1 MENVIEHL
9 PKDCVLPLLRG
20 RIADLSAVEA
30 ALSKRLSR
38 APAGVLNV
46 SPHRGGFQYFRA
58 TAKTGRKGEYIP
70 EEKMSL
76 AAAIAQ
82 RDYDAKILAEIQR
95 LRWVL
100 EKCVEKYDVS
110 IAENLYARLHPA
122 RRSLVTPLVY
132 PDEDFVARWSAVK
145 YAGRDFDADGPVL
158 MTARGERVRSKSEII
173 IADALFRRGIPYRYE
188 YPHEL
193 LAGACDAGAHE
204 LGAAR
209 GAGGPAGGVHAARDN
224 AGGARAG
231 RRDVGGVHAGRRGA
245 GGRGDLRARGCKR
258 VVVYPDFT
266 CLNVRTHQEF
276 VWEHFGMIDVPE
288 YCQNMASKMEMY
300 LQNGFCMGKNF
311 VMTTETHDRP
321 LNSMM
326 VEKMLEQLV

>member
-9 PKDCVLPLLRG
+9 PKDCVLPLLRE
-20 RIADLSAVEA
+20 RIAELSNVEA
-30 ALSKRLSR
+30 VLSKRLSR

-46 SPHRGGFQYFRA
+46 SPHRGGFQYFRV
-58 TAKTGRKGEYIP
+58 TAKTGRKGEYISK
-70 EEKMSL
+70 EKMSL
-76 AAAIAQ
+76 ASAIAQ
-82 RDYDAKILAEIQR
+82 RDYDAKMLAEIQR
-95 LRWVL
+95 QRGVL
-100 EKCVEKYDVS
+100 EKCVAKYDVS
-110 IAENLYARLHPA
+110 VAENLYAQLHLA

-145 YAGRDFDADGPVL
+145 YAGRGFDADSPVL

-173 IADALFRRGIPYRYE
+173 IADALFRKGIPYRYE

-193 LAGACDAGAHE
+193 LLAGA
-204 LGAAR
+204 R
-209 GAGGPAGGVHAARDN
+209 NR
-224 AGGARAG
+224 
-231 RRDVGGVHAGRRGA
+231 
-245 GGRGDLRARGCKR
+245 KR
-258 VVVYPDFT
+258 IVVYPDFT
-266 CLNVRTHQEF
+266 CLNVRTHREF

-311 VMTTETHDRP
+311 VMTTETHERP

-326 VEKMLEQLV
+326 VEAMLERLV

>member
-145 YAGRDFDADGPVL
+145 YAGRDFDVDGPVL
-158 MTARGERVRSKSEII
+158 MHSQPN
-173 IADALFRRGIPYRYE
+173 LQCRRTY
-188 YPHEL
+188 
-193 LAGACDAGAHE
+193 
-204 LGAAR
+204 
-209 GAGGPAGGVHAARDN
+209 
-224 AGGARAG
+224 
-231 RRDVGGVHAGRRGA
+231 
-245 GGRGDLRARGCKR
+245 
-258 VVVYPDFT
+258 
-266 CLNVRTHQEF
+266 Q
-276 VWEHFGMIDVPE
+276 
-288 YCQNMASKMEMY
+288 
-300 LQNGFCMGKNF
+300 
-311 VMTTETHDRP
+311 
-321 LNSMM
+321 
-326 VEKMLEQLV
+326 

>member
-1 MENVIEHL
+1 MERVVENL
-9 PKDCVLPLLRG
+9 SKDCLLPLLRE
-20 RIADLSAVEA
+20 RIAELSKVEA
-30 ALSKRLSR
+30 VLSKRLSR

-46 SPHRGGFQYFRA
+46 SPHRGGFQYFRV

-70 EEKMSL
+70 EEKMSF
-76 AAAIAQ
+76 ASAIAQ
-82 RDYDAKILAEIQR
+82 RDYDAKMRAELQK
-95 LRWVL
+95 LRGVL
-100 EKCVEKYDVS
+100 EKCVAKYDVS
-110 IAENLYARLHPA
+110 VAENLYALLHPA

-132 PDEDFVARWSAVK
+132 PDEDFVARWSTVK
-145 YAGRDFDADGPVL
+145 YAGREFDADGPVL

-188 YPHEL
+188 FPHEL
-193 LAGACDAGAHE
+193 LHAGACDANVAHE
-204 LGAAR
+204 AGAMCGTSDR
-209 GAGGPAGGVHAARDN
+209 AAEV
-224 AGGARAG
+224 RAG
-231 RRDVGGVHAGRRGA
+231 RRYA
-245 GGRGDLRARGCKR
+245 GGTRGELRARGRKR

-266 CLNVRTHQEF
+266 CLNVRTRQEF

-300 LQNGFCMGKNF
+300 LMNGFCLGKNF

>member
-1 MENVIEHL
+1 MERVVEHL
-9 PKDCVLPLLRG
+9 SKDCLLPLLRE
-20 RIADLSAVEA
+20 RVEVLSSVEA
-30 ALSKRLSR
+30 VLLKRLSR

-46 SPHRGGFQYFRA
+46 SPHRGGFQYFRV

-76 AAAIAQ
+76 ASAIAQ
-82 RDYDAKILAEIQR
+82 RDYDAKMLAEIQR
-95 LRWVL
+95 LRAAL
-100 EKCVEKYDVS
+100 EKCVVKYDVS
-110 IAENLYARLHPA
+110 IAENLYVQLHPA

-132 PDEDFVARWSAVK
+132 PDEDFVEHWSAVK

-193 LAGACDAGAHE
+193 LAGAHETGAM
-204 LGAAR
+204 R
-209 GAGGPAGGVHAARDN
+209 GAGGPAGG
-224 AGGARAG
+224 ARAG
-231 RRDVGGVHAGRRGA
+231 LRGA
-245 GGRGDLRARGCKR
+245 GGTHAELRVRGCKR
-258 VVVYPDFT
+258 IVVYPDFT
-266 CLNVRTHQEF
+266 CLNVRTRKEF

-288 YCQNMASKMEMY
+288 YCQNMASKMELY

-326 VEKMLEQLV
+326 VEKMLEQLE

>member
-1 MENVIEHL
+1 MERVVENL
-9 PKDCVLPLLRG
+9 SKDCLLPLLRE
-20 RIADLSAVEA
+20 RIAELSNVEA
-30 ALSKRLSR
+30 VLSKRLSR

-46 SPHRGGFQYFRA
+46 SPHRGGFQYFRV

-70 EEKMSL
+70 EEKMSF
-76 AAAIAQ
+76 ASAIAQ
-82 RDYDAKILAEIQR
+82 RDYDAKMRAELQK
-95 LRWVL
+95 LRGVL
-100 EKCVEKYDVS
+100 EKCVAKYDVS
-110 IAENLYARLHPA
+110 VAENLYALLHPA

-145 YAGRDFDADGPVL
+145 YAGREFDADGPVL

-188 YPHEL
+188 FPHEL
-193 LAGACDAGAHE
+193 LHAGACDVDV
-204 LGAAR
+204 AR
-209 GAGGPAGGVHAARDN
+209 GVGEV
-224 AGGARAG
+224 RAG
-231 RRDVGGVHAGRRGA
+231 RCDA
-245 GGRGDLRARGCKR
+245 GGSRGGLRARGRKS

-266 CLNVRTHQEF
+266 CLNVRTRKEF

-300 LQNGFCMGKNF
+300 LMNGFCLGKNF

-326 VEKMLEQLV
+326 VEKILEQLV

>member
-1 MENVIEHL
+1 MENVKEHL
-9 PKDCVLPLLRG
+9 PKDCVLPLLRE
-20 RIADLSAVEA
+20 RIAELSAVEGM
-30 ALSKRLSR
+30 LSKRLSR
-38 APAGVLNV
+38 SPAGVLNV
-46 SPHRGGFQYFRA
+46 LPHRGGFQYFRA

-209 GAGGPAGGVHAARDN
+209 GAGGPAGGVHA
-224 AGGARAG
+224 
-231 RRDVGGVHAGRRGA
+231 GRRGA

-258 VVVYPDFT
+258 VVVYSDFT

>member
-9 PKDCVLPLLRG
+9 PKDCVLPLLRE
-20 RIADLSAVEA
+20 RIAELSAVEGM
-30 ALSKRLSR
+30 LSKRLSR

-46 SPHRGGFQYFRA
+46 SPHRGGFQYFRV

-70 EEKMSL
+70 ERKMSL
-76 AAAIAQ
+76 ASAIAQ
-82 RDYDAKILAEIQR
+82 RDYDAKMLAEIQR
-95 LRWVL
+95 QRGVL
-100 EKCVEKYDVS
+100 EKCVAKYDVS
-110 IAENLYARLHPA
+110 VAENLYAQLHPA
-122 RRSLVTPLVY
+122 RRSLVAPLVY
-132 PDEDFVARWSAVK
+132 PDDDFVARWSAVN
-145 YAGRDFDADGPVL
+145 YSGRGFDADGPML
-158 MTARGERVRSKSEII
+158 MTAHGERVRSKSEII

-193 LAGACDAGAHE
+193 LLAGAKN
-204 LGAAR
+204 R
-209 GAGGPAGGVHAARDN
+209 
-224 AGGARAG
+224 
-231 RRDVGGVHAGRRGA
+231 
-245 GGRGDLRARGCKR
+245 KR
-258 VVVYPDFT
+258 IVVYPDFT
-266 CLNVRTHQEF
+266 CLNVRTHREI

-326 VEKMLEQLV
+326 VEAMLERLAG

>member
-9 PKDCVLPLLRG
+9 PKDSVLPLLRE
-20 RIADLSAVEA
+20 RIAELSAVEV
-30 ALSKRLSR
+30 ALSKRLSH

-46 SPHRGGFQYFRA
+46 SPHRGGFQYFRV
-58 TAKTGRKGEYIP
+58 TAKTGRKGEYISK
-70 EEKMSL
+70 EKMSL
-76 AAAIAQ
+76 ASAIAQ
-82 RDYDAKILAEIQR
+82 RDYDAKMLAEIQR
-95 LRWVL
+95 QRGVL
-100 EKCVEKYDVS
+100 EKCVAKYDVS
-110 IAENLYARLHPA
+110 VAENLYAQLHLA

-132 PDEDFVARWSAVK
+132 SDEDFVARWSAVK
-145 YAGRDFDADGPVL
+145 YAGRGFDADSPVL

-193 LAGACDAGAHE
+193 LLAGA
-204 LGAAR
+204 R
-209 GAGGPAGGVHAARDN
+209 NR
-224 AGGARAG
+224 
-231 RRDVGGVHAGRRGA
+231 
-245 GGRGDLRARGCKR
+245 KR
-258 VVVYPDFT
+258 IVVYPDFT
-266 CLNVRTHQEF
+266 CLNVRTHREF

-311 VMTTETHDRP
+311 VMTTETHERP

-326 VEKMLEQLV
+326 VKAMLERLTN

>member
-100 EKCVEKYDVS
+100 EKCVEKYNVS
-110 IAENLYARLHPA
+110 IAENLYAQLHPA

-132 PDEDFVARWSAVK
+132 PDEDFVERWSAVK

-193 LAGACDAGAHE
+193 LAGA
-204 LGAAR
+204 AR
-209 GAGGPAGGVHAARDN
+209 GVEDSHAAGDHV
-224 AGGARAG
+224 GGARAG
-231 RRDVGGVHAGRRGA
+231 RRGGGGVLAGRRGA

-288 YCQNMASKMEMY
+288 YCQNMASKMDMY

>member
-9 PKDCVLPLLRG
+9 PKDCVLPLLRE
-20 RIADLSAVEA
+20 RIAELSAVEGM
-30 ALSKRLSR
+30 LSKRLSR

-46 SPHRGGFQYFRA
+46 SPHRGGFQYFRV

-70 EEKMSL
+70 ERKMSL
-76 AAAIAQ
+76 ASAIAQ
-82 RDYDAKILAEIQR
+82 RDYDAKMLAEIQR
-95 LRWVL
+95 QRGVL
-100 EKCVEKYDVS
+100 EKCVAKYDVS
-110 IAENLYARLHPA
+110 VAENLYAQLHPA
-122 RRSLVTPLVY
+122 RRSLVAPLVY
-132 PDEDFVARWSAVK
+132 PDDDFVARWSAVN
-145 YAGRDFDADGPVL
+145 YSGRGFDADGPML
-158 MTARGERVRSKSEII
+158 MTAHGERVRSKSEII

-193 LAGACDAGAHE
+193 LLAGA
-204 LGAAR
+204 R
-209 GAGGPAGGVHAARDN
+209 NR
-224 AGGARAG
+224 
-231 RRDVGGVHAGRRGA
+231 
-245 GGRGDLRARGCKR
+245 KR
-258 VVVYPDFT
+258 IVVYPDFT
-266 CLNVRTHQEF
+266 CLNMRTHREI

-326 VEKMLEQLV
+326 VEAMLERLAG

>member
-9 PKDCVLPLLRG
+9 PKDCVLPLLRE
-20 RIADLSAVEA
+20 RIAELSAVEGM
-30 ALSKRLSR
+30 LSKRLSR

-46 SPHRGGFQYFRA
+46 SPHRGGFQYFRV

-70 EEKMSL
+70 ERKMSL
-76 AAAIAQ
+76 ASAIAQ
-82 RDYDAKILAEIQR
+82 RDYDAKMLAEIQR
-95 LRWVL
+95 QRGAL
-100 EKCVEKYDVS
+100 EKCVAKYDVS
-110 IAENLYARLHPA
+110 VAENLYAQLHPA
-122 RRSLVTPLVY
+122 RRSLVAPLVY
-132 PDEDFVARWSAVK
+132 PDDDFVARWSAVN
-145 YAGRDFDADGPVL
+145 YSGRGFDADGPML

-193 LAGACDAGAHE
+193 LLAGA
-204 LGAAR
+204 R
-209 GAGGPAGGVHAARDN
+209 NR
-224 AGGARAG
+224 
-231 RRDVGGVHAGRRGA
+231 
-245 GGRGDLRARGCKR
+245 KR
-258 VVVYPDFT
+258 IVVYPDFT
-266 CLNVRTHQEF
+266 CLNVRTHREI

-326 VEKMLEQLV
+326 VEAMLERLAG

>member
-1 MENVIEHL
+1 MERVVENL
-9 PKDCVLPLLRG
+9 SKDCLLPQLRE
-20 RIADLSAVEA
+20 RIAELSNVEA
-30 ALSKRLSR
+30 VLSKRLSR
-38 APAGVLNV
+38 APTGVLNV
-46 SPHRGGFQYFRA
+46 SPHRGGFQYFRV
-58 TAKTGRKGEYIP
+58 TTKTGRKGEYIP

-76 AAAIAQ
+76 ASAIAQ
-82 RDYDAKILAEIQR
+82 RDYDAKMLAEIQR
-95 LRWVL
+95 LRAAL
-100 EKCVEKYDVS
+100 EKCVVKYDVS
-110 IAENLYARLHPA
+110 IAENLYAQLHPA

-132 PDEDFVARWSAVK
+132 PDEDFVEHWSAVK

-209 GAGGPAGGVHAARDN
+209 GMEASHAARDN

-231 RRDVGGVHAGRRGA
+231 HRCA
-245 GGRGDLRARGCKR
+245 GGTHAELRVRGRKS

-266 CLNVRTHQEF
+266 CLNVRTRKEF

-288 YCQNMASKMEMY
+288 YCQNMASKMELY

>member
-9 PKDCVLPLLRG
+9 PKDCVLPLLRE
-20 RIADLSAVEA
+20 RIAELSAVEGM
-30 ALSKRLSR
+30 LSKRLSR

-46 SPHRGGFQYFRA
+46 SPHRGGFQYFRV

-70 EEKMSL
+70 ERKMSL
-76 AAAIAQ
+76 ASAIAQ
-82 RDYDAKILAEIQR
+82 RDYDAKMLAEIQR
-95 LRWVL
+95 QRGVL
-100 EKCVEKYDVS
+100 EKCVAKYDVS
-110 IAENLYARLHPA
+110 VAENLYAQLHPA
-122 RRSLVTPLVY
+122 RRSLVAPLVY
-132 PDEDFVARWSAVK
+132 PDDDFVARWSAVN
-145 YAGRDFDADGPVL
+145 YSGRGFDADGPML

-193 LAGACDAGAHE
+193 LLAGA
-204 LGAAR
+204 R
-209 GAGGPAGGVHAARDN
+209 NR
-224 AGGARAG
+224 
-231 RRDVGGVHAGRRGA
+231 
-245 GGRGDLRARGCKR
+245 KR
-258 VVVYPDFT
+258 IVVYPDFT
-266 CLNVRTHQEF
+266 CLNVRTHREI

-300 LQNGFCMGKNF
+300 LMNGFCLGKNF

-326 VEKMLEQLV
+326 VEAMLERLAG

>member
-1 MENVIEHL
+1 MERVVEHL
-9 PKDCVLPLLRG
+9 SKDCLLPLLRE
-20 RIADLSAVEA
+20 RVEELSSVEA
-30 ALSKRLSR
+30 VLSERLSR
-38 APAGVLNV
+38 APTGVLNV
-46 SPHRGGFQYFRA
+46 SPHRGGFQYFRV

-70 EEKMSL
+70 EEKMSF
-76 AAAIAQ
+76 ASAIAQ
-82 RDYDAKILAEIQR
+82 RDYDAKMLAEIQR
-95 LRWVL
+95 LRAAL
-100 EKCVEKYDVS
+100 EKCAVKYDVS
-110 IAENLYARLHPA
+110 IAENLYAQLHPA

-145 YAGRDFDADGPVL
+145 YAGRDFDVDGPVL

-188 YPHEL
+188 FPHEL
-193 LAGACDAGAHE
+193 FAGAHE
-204 LGAAR
+204 MGAMR
-209 GAGGPAGGVHAARDN
+209 GAGGPAGGAR
-224 AGGARAG
+224 
-231 RRDVGGVHAGRRGA
+231 AGRRGA
-245 GGRGDLRARGCKR
+245 GGTRAELRVRGCKR
-258 VVVYPDFT
+258 IVVYPDFT
-266 CLNVRTHQEF
+266 CLNVRTHLEF

-288 YCQNMASKMEMY
+288 YCQNMASKMELY

>member
-20 RIADLSAVEA
+20 RVEELSAVEA

-46 SPHRGGFQYFRA
+46 SPHRGGFQYYRA

-110 IAENLYARLHPA
+110 IAENLYAQLHPA

-132 PDEDFVARWSAVK
+132 PDEDFVERWSAVK

-193 LAGACDAGAHE
+193 LLA
-204 LGAAR
+204 GAAR
-209 GAGGPAGGVHAARDN
+209 GVEASHAARDN

-231 RRDVGGVHAGRRGA
+231 RRGGGGSLAGRRGA

-288 YCQNMASKMEMY
+288 YCQNMASKMELY

>member
-9 PKDCVLPLLRG
+9 PKDCVLPLLRE
-20 RIADLSAVEA
+20 RIAELSAVEGM
-30 ALSKRLSR
+30 LSKRLSR

-46 SPHRGGFQYFRA
+46 SPHRGGFQYFRV

-70 EEKMSL
+70 ERKMSL
-76 AAAIAQ
+76 ASAIAQ
-82 RDYDAKILAEIQR
+82 RDYDAKMLAEIQR
-95 LRWVL
+95 QRGVL
-100 EKCVEKYDVS
+100 EKCVAKYDVS
-110 IAENLYARLHPA
+110 VAENLYAQLHPA
-122 RRSLVTPLVY
+122 RRSLVAPLVY
-132 PDEDFVARWSAVK
+132 PDDDFVARWSAVN
-145 YAGRDFDADGPVL
+145 YSGRGFDADGPML

-193 LAGACDAGAHE
+193 LLAGA
-204 LGAAR
+204 R
-209 GAGGPAGGVHAARDN
+209 NR
-224 AGGARAG
+224 
-231 RRDVGGVHAGRRGA
+231 
-245 GGRGDLRARGCKR
+245 KR
-258 VVVYPDFT
+258 IVVYPDFT
-266 CLNVRTHQEF
+266 CLNMRTHREI

-326 VEKMLEQLV
+326 VEAMLERLAG

>member
-1 MENVIEHL
+1 MERVIEHL
-9 PKDCVLPLLRG
+9 SKDCLLPLLRE
-20 RIADLSAVEA
+20 RIAELSSVVA

-38 APAGVLNV
+38 APVGVLNV
-46 SPHRGGFQYFRA
+46 SPHRDGFQYFRV

-76 AAAIAQ
+76 ASAIAQ
-82 RDYDAKILAEIQR
+82 RDYDAKMLNELQK
-95 LRWVL
+95 LRAAL
-100 EKCVEKYDVS
+100 EKCVAKYDASV
-110 IAENLYARLHPA
+110 AENLYALLHPA

-145 YAGRDFDADGPVL
+145 YAGREFDADGPVL

-188 YPHEL
+188 FPHEL
-193 LAGACDAGAHE
+193 LHAGTREAEMAHEAGAMHGVGAMC
-204 LGAAR
+204 GTSDRAAE
-209 GAGGPAGGVHAARDN
+209 V
-224 AGGARAG
+224 RAG
-231 RRDVGGVHAGRRGA
+231 RCNASETRSELRV
-245 GGRGDLRARGCKR
+245 RARKR

-266 CLNVRTHQEF
+266 CLNVRTRQEF

-300 LQNGFCMGKNF
+300 LMNGFCLGKNF
-311 VMTTETHDRP
+311 VMTTETHDRS
-321 LNSMM
+321 LSSMM

>member
-9 PKDCVLPLLRG
+9 PKDCVLPLLRE
-20 RIADLSAVEA
+20 RIAELSAVEGM
-30 ALSKRLSR
+30 LLKRLSH

-46 SPHRGGFQYFRA
+46 SPHRGGFQYFRV

-70 EEKMSL
+70 ERKMSL
-76 AAAIAQ
+76 ASAIAQ
-82 RDYDAKILAEIQR
+82 RDYDAKMLAEIQR
-95 LRWVL
+95 QRGAL
-100 EKCVEKYDVS
+100 EKCVAKYDVS
-110 IAENLYARLHPA
+110 VAENLYAQLHPA
-122 RRSLVTPLVY
+122 RRSLVAPLVY
-132 PDEDFVARWSAVK
+132 PDDDFVARWSAVN
-145 YAGRDFDADGPVL
+145 YSGRGFDADGPML

-193 LAGACDAGAHE
+193 LLAGA
-204 LGAAR
+204 R
-209 GAGGPAGGVHAARDN
+209 NR
-224 AGGARAG
+224 
-231 RRDVGGVHAGRRGA
+231 
-245 GGRGDLRARGCKR
+245 KR
-258 VVVYPDFT
+258 IVVYPDFT
-266 CLNVRTHQEF
+266 CLNVRTHREI

-326 VEKMLEQLV
+326 VEAMLERLAG

>member
-1 MENVIEHL
+1 MERVVEHL
-9 PKDCVLPLLRG
+9 SKDCLLPLLRE
-20 RIADLSAVEA
+20 RVEELSSVEA

-231 RRDVGGVHAGRRGA
+231 HRCA
-245 GGRGDLRARGCKR
+245 GGTHAELRVRGRKS

-266 CLNVRTHQEF
+266 CLNVRTRKEF

-288 YCQNMASKMEMY
+288 YCQNMASKMELY

>member
-1 MENVIEHL
+1 M
-9 PKDCVLPLLRG
+9 
-20 RIADLSAVEA
+20 
-30 ALSKRLSR
+30 
-38 APAGVLNV
+38 
-46 SPHRGGFQYFRA
+46 SPHRGGFQYFRV

-76 AAAIAQ
+76 ASAIAQ
-82 RDYDAKILAEIQR
+82 RDYDAKMLAEIQR
-95 LRWVL
+95 LRAAL
-100 EKCVEKYDVS
+100 EKCVVKYDVS
-110 IAENLYARLHPA
+110 IAENLYAQLHPA

-132 PDEDFVARWSAVK
+132 PNEDFVEHWSAVK

-209 GAGGPAGGVHAARDN
+209 GVEASHAARDN

-231 RRDVGGVHAGRRGA
+231 HRCA
-245 GGRGDLRARGCKR
+245 GGTRAELRVRGCKR
-258 VVVYPDFT
+258 IVVYPDFT
-266 CLNVRTHQEF
+266 CLNVRTRKEF

-288 YCQNMASKMEMY
+288 YCQNMASKMELY

>member
-9 PKDCVLPLLRG
+9 PKDCVLPLLRE
-20 RIADLSAVEA
+20 RIAELSAVEGM
-30 ALSKRLSR
+30 LSKRLSR

-46 SPHRGGFQYFRA
+46 SPHRGGFQYFRV

-70 EEKMSL
+70 ERKMSL
-76 AAAIAQ
+76 ASAIAQ
-82 RDYDAKILAEIQR
+82 RDYDAKMLAEIQR
-95 LRWVL
+95 QRGVL
-100 EKCVEKYDVS
+100 EKCVAKYDVS
-110 IAENLYARLHPA
+110 VAENLYAQLHPA
-122 RRSLVTPLVY
+122 RRSLVAPLVY
-132 PDEDFVARWSAVK
+132 PDDDFVARWSAVN
-145 YAGRDFDADGPVL
+145 YSGRGFDAGGPML
-158 MTARGERVRSKSEII
+158 MTAHGERVRSKSEII

-193 LAGACDAGAHE
+193 LLAGA
-204 LGAAR
+204 R
-209 GAGGPAGGVHAARDN
+209 NR
-224 AGGARAG
+224 
-231 RRDVGGVHAGRRGA
+231 
-245 GGRGDLRARGCKR
+245 KR
-258 VVVYPDFT
+258 IVVYPDFT
-266 CLNVRTHQEF
+266 CLNVRTHREI

-326 VEKMLEQLV
+326 VEKILEQLV

>member
-1 MENVIEHL
+1 MERVVENL
-9 PKDCVLPLLRG
+9 SKDCLLPQLRE
-20 RIADLSAVEA
+20 RIAELSNVEA
-30 ALSKRLSR
+30 VLSKRLSR
-38 APAGVLNV
+38 APTGVLNV
-46 SPHRGGFQYFRA
+46 SPHRGGFQYFRV
-58 TAKTGRKGEYIP
+58 TTKTGRKGEYIP

-76 AAAIAQ
+76 ASAIAQ
-82 RDYDAKILAEIQR
+82 RDYDAKMLAEIQR
-95 LRWVL
+95 LRAAL
-100 EKCVEKYDVS
+100 EKCVVKYDVS
-110 IAENLYARLHPA
+110 IAENLYAQLHPA

-132 PDEDFVARWSAVK
+132 PDEDFVEHWSAVK

-209 GAGGPAGGVHAARDN
+209 GMEASHAARDN

-231 RRDVGGVHAGRRGA
+231 HRCA
-245 GGRGDLRARGCKR
+245 GGSRGVGECRGGLRARGRKS

-266 CLNVRTHQEF
+266 CLNVRTRKEF

-288 YCQNMASKMEMY
+288 YCQNMASKMELY

>member
-1 MENVIEHL
+1 MENVKEHL
-9 PKDCVLPLLRG
+9 PKDCVLPLLRE
-20 RIADLSAVEA
+20 RIAELFAVEGM
-30 ALSKRLSR
+30 LSKRLSR
-38 APAGVLNV
+38 SPAGVLNV

-193 LAGACDAGAHE
+193 LAGACDAGA
-204 LGAAR
+204 AR
-209 GAGGPAGGVHAARDN
+209 GVEASHAAGDH

-231 RRDVGGVHAGRRGA
+231 CRGA
-245 GGRGDLRARGCKR
+245 GGSLAGRRGDLRARGCKR

>member
-1 MENVIEHL
+1 MERVVEHL
-9 PKDCVLPLLRG
+9 SKDCLLPLLRE
-20 RIADLSAVEA
+20 RVEELSSVEA
-30 ALSKRLSR
+30 VLLKRLSR
-38 APAGVLNV
+38 APTGVLNV
-46 SPHRGGFQYFRA
+46 SPHRGGFQYFRV
-58 TAKTGRKGEYIP
+58 TAKTGRKGEYIL

-76 AAAIAQ
+76 ASAIAQ
-82 RDYDAKILAEIQR
+82 RDYDAKMLAEIQR
-95 LRWVL
+95 LRAAL
-100 EKCVEKYDVS
+100 EKCVVKYDVS
-110 IAENLYARLHPA
+110 IAENLYAQLHPA

-132 PDEDFVARWSAVK
+132 PDEDFVEHWSAVK
-145 YAGRDFDADGPVL
+145 FAGRDFDADGPVL

-209 GAGGPAGGVHAARDN
+209 GVEASHAARDN

-231 RRDVGGVHAGRRGA
+231 HRCA
-245 GGRGDLRARGCKR
+245 GGSRGVGECRGGLRARGRKS

-266 CLNVRTHQEF
+266 CLNVRTRKEF

-288 YCQNMASKMEMY
+288 YCQNMASKMELY